1 MVTDTLPSHAQVIRH
16 LQRLKRELESRGILA
31 HINSD
36 GASRVWMSV
45 PDVDG
50 DVTCRANPK
59 DANHL
64 WYFHDGKPL
73 TPAGGEDQAR
83 DAATKVLEQ
92 RAEAPA
98 H

>member
-1 MVTDTLPSHAQVIRH
+1 MVTETLPSYAQVIRH
-16 LQRLKRELESRGILA
+16 LQRLKREFERRGIIA
-31 HINSD
+31 RIDS
-36 GASRVWMSV
+36 GGGSRVWMSV

-50 DVTCRANPK
+50 DFTCRANPQ

-73 TPAGGEDQAR
+73 TPAGDDDQACF
-83 DAATKVLEQ
+83 AATKVLEQ

-98 H
+98 Q